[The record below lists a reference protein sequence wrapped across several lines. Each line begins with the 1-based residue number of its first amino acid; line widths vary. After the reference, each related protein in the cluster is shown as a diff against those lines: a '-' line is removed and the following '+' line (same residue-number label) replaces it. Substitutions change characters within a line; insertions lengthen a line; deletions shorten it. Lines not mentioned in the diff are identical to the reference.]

1 MARDTRQPDDH
12 ASPEGLDWRLHD
24 ALTDMHAYAL
34 LLEGQWKNLGT
45 EIEALAGADG
55 TSADCATLI
64 ARRTEIAQELEALRE
79 TAAALRAQAFEN
91 GQPSSLTP

>member
-1 MARDTRQPDDH
+1 MARATRQPDDH

-45 EIEALAGADG
+45 EIDALAGADG
-55 TSADCATLI
+55 SSAERVGLL
-64 ARRTEIAQELEALRE
+64 ARRTEIAEELEALRE
-79 TAAALRAQAFEN
+79 TASALRAQAFED